1 MKEREV
7 LYNCDN
13 CNREIHEDE
22 LYVSVNIAKKVFMIC
37 KFCCV
42 VHDQRLVDEI
52 ETLKGGKQCQ
62 IT

>member
-22 LYVSVNIAKKVFMIC
+22 LYVSVNIAKKVFIIC
-37 KFCCV
+37 KYCCV
-42 VHDQRLVDEI
+42 VHDQHLEDKTE
-52 ETLKGGKQCQ
+52 
-62 IT
+62 